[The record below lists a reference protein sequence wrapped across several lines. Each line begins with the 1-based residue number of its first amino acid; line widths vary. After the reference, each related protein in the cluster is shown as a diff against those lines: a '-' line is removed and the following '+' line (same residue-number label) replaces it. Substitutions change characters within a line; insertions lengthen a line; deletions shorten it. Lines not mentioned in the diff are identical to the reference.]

1 MLTLL
6 RRRKA
11 ASVSRAPRYRAA
23 PHVLAARHGDR
34 TILLD
39 ARRGRYFGLDPVGA
53 SIWRLLGEGATA
65 AELVA
70 GLDEEY
76 TALREQLE
84 QDVASFLSRLERA
97 RLVVSA

>member
-11 ASVSRAPRYRAA
+11 ASVARAPRYRAV
-23 PHVLAARHGDR
+23 PHVVAARHGDR

-39 ARRGRYFGLDPVGA
+39 ARRGRYFGLDQVGA

-70 GLDEEY
+70 GLEQEY
-76 TALREQLE
+76 AAPRGQLE
-84 QDVASFLSRLERA
+84 QDAGSFLARLERA